1 MAAKLKKTIAE
12 ELNLAQVAIT
22 NAPKDQEILKRL
34 GSYGYTPARLKEGQ
48 QKLAAARDA
57 YGMHKSLTGAQHDST
72 AKVNKVTK
80 EAYAAYQ
87 ALAKTA
93 RAIWLKD
100 KAMLDSLGLKG
111 AMPKTTAGFLSA
123 AYTLFDNAQGN
134 ADTSKSLADYGYTK
148 AKLTAER
155 AKIDALDKMN
165 QTQEAAK
172 GAAQDAAKR
181 QQAALNDLNEWMARY
196 IKIAKV
202 ALSDR
207 KQLLEKMGIMARSG
221 KTKKQ
226 RAAPVKASAT
236 RAARKKA

>member
-1 MAAKLKKTIAE
+1 MPSLNKKTIAE
-12 ELNLAQVAIT
+12 QLNLAQVAIT
-22 NAPKDQEILKRL
+22 NAPKDPEILKRL
-34 GSYGYTPARLKEGQ
+34 GNYGYTPARLKEGQ
-48 QKLAAARDA
+48 VKLATAREA
-57 YGMHKSLTGAQHDST
+57 FALHLSLTGAQHDST

-87 ALAKTA
+87 ALSKTA

-100 KAMLDSLGLKG
+100 KAMLDTLGIKG

-134 ADTSKSLADYGYTK
+134 ADSAKSLAEYGYTK
-148 AKLTAER
+148 TKLAAER
-155 AKIDALDKMN
+155 AKIAAFDNTN
-165 QTQEAAK
+165 QLQEAAK
-172 GAAQDAAKR
+172 GTAQDAAKS

-207 KQLLEKMGIMARSG
+207 KQLLEKMGILARSG

-226 RAAPVKASAT
+226 RAAPGKAKAT
-236 RAARKKA
+236 RAAKKK